1 MLEKAA
7 QSVDSDPEKL
17 PWSLRTSASRP
28 RLWNEVGGSP
38 FRPASQFLSF
48 KAALAHGRSGCSCSV
63 AMKNSGKRLEA
74 RGGAPFCIPLQGEN
88 PYTSRCWEEHPYT
101 SHCRGAPFHILL
113 LGGAP
118 LRIPLQ
124 GEHPY
129 ASHCRGEHSY
139 ASHCRLQEPLLK
151 AGKMTHRF
159 KAQTILERTQL
170 WFPVPT
176 LGIITTAKSNSRGS
190 DSFF

>member
-38 FRPASQFLSF
+38 FRPASQFSSF

-74 RGGAPFCIPLQGEN
+74 RGGAPF
-88 PYTSRCWEEHPYT
+88 H
-101 SHCRGAPFHILL
+101 
-113 LGGAP
+113 
-118 LRIPLQ
+118 IPLQ
-124 GEHPY
+124 GEHPSASRCRGRTLTHPVAGRSTPTHPIAGEHPSTSCCWEEHPY
-129 ASHCRGEHSY
+129 ASRCRGSTLMHPIAGGSTLTHPIAGCRNHS
-139 ASHCRLQEPLLK
+139 
-151 AGKMTHRF
+151 
-159 KAQTILERTQL
+159 
-170 WFPVPT
+170 
-176 LGIITTAKSNSRGS
+176 
-190 DSFF
+190 